1 MFCVSRKHLDD
12 TKTFGGFGMIREVD
26 LRATLSPG
34 RLKPVYLLVGN
45 DPYLTKHY
53 AGMIAKKT
61 TGDSADLNHFAL
73 PENAG
78 VQEIYDSLF
87 QLSFTGERI
96 CVTVSNFDFEGCP
109 IAKFKEL
116 QSLVEQA
123 PDRNVLVLYYDV
135 LQINTKK
142 SDRFKKLA
150 KSVEA
155 GGGIVCELNH
165 KNETELTKM
174 LCDGAAKRRA
184 HLDAP
189 TARYMVS
196 VCSNDLNI
204 LLHEL
209 EKAADY
215 VGADG
220 AITKE
225 IIDKVCIRTVE
236 ASVYD
241 MSRHILA
248 GRAEQA
254 FYLLEQLLAE
264 GISPAEIHS
273 LIASAYVDIFRVK
286 AALDAGKK
294 AESIA
299 AEFGYSPARSF
310 VLTNAARDGRR
321 LTNAQIDQVLKV
333 LLAGDAAVKN
343 DVKISGSG
351 AKIALET
358 IITKILRITGGRR

>member
-1 MFCVSRKHLDD
+1 
-12 TKTFGGFGMIREVD
+12 MISEVD
-26 LRATLSPG
+26 LKSTIAHG

-45 DPYLTKHY
+45 DPYLTKRY
-53 AGMIAKKT
+53 ANMIAKKT
-61 TGDSADLNHFAL
+61 VPENDDLNLFIL
-73 PENAG
+73 PEDSG

-96 CVTVSNFDFEGCP
+96 CVLSSNFDFEGCP
-109 IAKFKEL
+109 IAKFKQL
-116 QSLVEQA
+116 QEIVENA

-155 GGGIVCELNH
+155 GGGVVCELNH
-165 KNETELTKM
+165 KNENELVKM
-174 LCDGAAKRRA
+174 LCDGAAKRRTI
-184 HLDAP
+184 LDAP
-189 TARYMVS
+189 TAKYMVS

-204 LLHEL
+204 LINEL
-209 EKAADY
+209 EKLSY
-215 VGADG
+215 FVGNDG
-220 AITKE
+220 KITKE
-225 IIDKVCIRTVE
+225 IIDKVCVRTVE

-241 MSRHILA
+241 MSRYILA

-254 FYLLEQLLAE
+254 FYLLDQLLSQ

-273 LIASAYVDIFRVK
+273 LIVSAYVDIFRVK
-286 AALDAGKK
+286 AAIDAGKR
-294 AESIA
+294 ADTIA
-299 AEFGYSPARSF
+299 AEFGYSPARTF
-310 VLTNAARDGRR
+310 VLNNAARDGSR
-321 LTNAQIDQVLKV
+321 LTNQQIDRILKV
-333 LLAGDAAVKN
+333 LLESDSAAKN

-358 IITKILRITGGRR
+358 LVTKIMRITNGGKK

>member
-1 MFCVSRKHLDD
+1 
-12 TKTFGGFGMIREVD
+12 MISEVD
-26 LRATLSPG
+26 LKATLSPG

-53 AGMIAKKT
+53 AAKIAKKV
-61 TGDSADLNHFAL
+61 TGDSADLNLFVL
-73 PENAG
+73 PEDAG
-78 VQEIYDSLF
+78 VQDIYDNLF

-96 CVTVSNFDFEGCP
+96 CVSVSNFDFEGCP
-109 IAKFKEL
+109 IAKFKQLQEL
-116 QSLVEQA
+116 VASA

-155 GGGIVCELNH
+155 GGGVVCELNH
-165 KNETELTKM
+165 KNESELTKL
-174 LCDGAAKRRA
+174 LCDGAAKR
-184 HLDAP
+184 HTKLDAP

-209 EKAADY
+209 QKAADF
-215 VGADG
+215 VGAEG
-220 AITKE
+220 VITKE
-225 IIDKVCIRTVE
+225 IIDRVCIRTVE

-248 GRAEQA
+248 GHTEKA
-254 FYLLEQLLAE
+254 FYLLAQLLAE

-273 LIASAYVDIFRVK
+273 LISSAYVDIFRVK

-299 AEFGYSPARSF
+299 AEFGYSPARAF
-310 VLTNAARDGRR
+310 VLNNAARDGRR
-321 LTNAQIDQVLKV
+321 LDNKQMDAVLSV
-333 LLAGDAAVKN
+333 LLESDSAVKN
-343 DVKISGSG
+343 DVKITGSG

-358 IITKILRITGGRR
+358 MITKILRITGGAR